1 MAGNIIIK
9 GGNITASSWG
19 NAAIGG
25 RVSDI
30 TITGGTVN
38 AKGGY
43 GSAGIGGGNYGTC
56 GNITI
61 TNGVTSVTATK
72 GGGLANY
79 SIGAGYNC
87 PCGTVTIGGKEGAIT
102 TSPYTYKP

>member
-1 MAGNIIIK
+1 M
-9 GGNITASSWG
+9 
-19 NAAIGG
+19 
-25 RVSDI
+25 
-30 TITGGTVN
+30 
-38 AKGGY
+38 
-43 GSAGIGGGNYGTC
+43 
-56 GNITI
+56 
-61 TNGVTSVTATK
+61 TSVTATK